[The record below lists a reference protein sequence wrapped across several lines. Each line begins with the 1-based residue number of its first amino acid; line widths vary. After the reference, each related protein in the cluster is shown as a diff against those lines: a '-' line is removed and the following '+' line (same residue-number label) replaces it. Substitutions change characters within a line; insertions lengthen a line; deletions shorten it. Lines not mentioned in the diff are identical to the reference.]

1 MRFRGACL
9 LAGLM
14 AAFVAAVPPVGE
26 FPCSDDWDYKATVD
40 ELVQHGLLRLS
51 DYPAMTLVGHVGWG
65 AAFVAAFGSSYFVL
79 RIATLT
85 AVALGALAMFSL
97 AIRRGASERQAC
109 FVAFAWFASPLT
121 VASSYTFL
129 TDASAVGFML
139 IWIWLA
145 SVVLDRVSI
154 AAWFA
159 LGLFGGCVYLFRQPA
174 AVPVVVFGL
183 LAGFEVIRGRMR
195 WPTVAAF
202 IVGLAAAVIAH
213 QVWLRGWQGPP
224 MNSLKP
230 LLACDRG
237 VVRSFDH
244 CCSFLGALSL
254 FSLPVTLA
262 SLGRPIQRWSI
273 GIAAAVLLVF
283 LVRPGPFVSFD
294 GETLE
299 NMTLGYDRTMP
310 GRHLLVGPTVLVGS
324 RNVAVVDAVKFV
336 LLLVALPSLVFAA
349 ARWRATVPPSGS
361 ASSPPPPQG
370 GKIFLDRVL
379 LGSLAVHAALLALAP
394 DTFDRYLLPVLPL
407 MFLLAAPGVRIRVPG
422 TAALVLAS
430 VVSAVGIQDYLV
442 RNSAFW
448 KTIAELRQEGVPAED
463 ILAGHAFTG
472 IHRFT
477 PIYRPNPQLDRRP
490 VRASY
495 RSVYQQRLAPVD
507 PRHPPKYVVSFA
519 PLEGFNVRSRTPYA
533 GWLRRG
539 EIVVLERIK

>member
-1 MRFRGACL
+1 MKFRGACL
-9 LAGLM
+9 LVGLM
-14 AAFVAAVPPVGE
+14 AAFVVVVPPVGE
-26 FPCSDDWDYKATVD
+26 FPCSDDWDYKTSVD
-40 ELVQHGLLRLS
+40 ELVEHRLLRLS

-79 RIATLT
+79 RISVLT
-85 AVALGALAMFSL
+85 AVSLGTLAMFAL
-97 AIRRGASERQAC
+97 AVRRGASERQAC

-139 IWIWLA
+139 LWLWLA
-145 SVVLDRVSI
+145 SVVLERASI

-183 LAGFEVIRGRMR
+183 FAGWEASRGRMR
-195 WPTVAAF
+195 WPTVVAF
-202 IVGLAAAVIAH
+202 IVGLATVVIAY

-224 MNSLKP
+224 ANSLKP
-230 LLACDRG
+230 LLAWNRG

-244 CCSFLGALSL
+244 CCSFFGALSL
-254 FSLPVTLA
+254 FALPVTLA
-262 SLGRPIQRWSI
+262 SLGRPFRKWSL
-273 GIAAAVLLVF
+273 GIAAALLMAF
-283 LVRPGPFVSFD
+283 IVRPGPFVSFD

-310 GRHLLVGPTVLVGS
+310 GRHLLVGPTVSLGGK
-324 RNVAVVDAVKFV
+324 NMAAVDAVKFV

-361 ASSPPPPQG
+361 ASSPPPPHG
-370 GKIFLDRVL
+370 GRILLHRVL
-379 LGSLAVHAALLALAP
+379 LGSLVVHAALLALAP

-407 MFLLAAPGVRIRVPG
+407 MFLLLAPGVQIGVG
-422 TAALVLAS
+422 MAALLLAM

-442 RNSAFW
+442 RNAAFW
-448 KTIAELRQEGVPAED
+448 KTIGELRQEGVPAED
-463 ILAGHAFTG
+463 VLAGHAFTG

-477 PIYRPNPQLDRRP
+477 PIYRPNPQIDRRP

-519 PLEGFNVRSRTPYA
+519 PLDGFDVRCRTPYVA
-533 GWLRRG
+533 WLRRG
-539 EIVVLERIK
+539 DIVVLERKQ